1 MAGAQIVKWGNSL
14 AVRIPKPL
22 AEVAGLTEGDRVLME
37 AVDGQIALRRADQ
50 PPSLRELVA
59 RSLQRTATTRPPP
72 AGNAA
77 RKKSNVAR
85 YVPRAGDVAWMDFDP
100 QSGRE

>member
-22 AEVAGLTEGDRVLME
+22 AEVAGLSEGDRVLME
-37 AVDGQIALRRADQ
+37 AADGQIALRRADQ

-59 RSLQRTATTRPPP
+59 QITAE
-72 AGNAA
+72 N
-77 RKKSNVAR
+77 R
-85 YVPRAGDVAWMDFDP
+85 YDET
-100 QSGRE
+100 STGRERGKEKIEW

>member
-37 AVDGQIALRRADQ
+37 AADGRIALRRADQ

-59 RSLQRTATTRPPP
+59 QITAE
-72 AGNAA
+72 N
-77 RKKSNVAR
+77 R
-85 YVPRAGDVAWMDFDP
+85 YDET
-100 QSGRE
+100 STSRERGKEKIEW